1 MSKNLF
7 NKIILFAVV
16 LFLLVLAP
24 GALNVPSQ
32 TAVRAICTGLA
43 IDKGSQEGQIT
54 VSAQILIPEAG
65 GQYTQKLS
73 MVSQDG
79 ETVEDALELMEYQ
92 VGKKIRLAH
101 CNFIILGKELCE
113 QQNIATVL
121 DYFLRGN
128 NIANNTLLI
137 YSDKE
142 AKELLSKSSN
152 INTNEVDNLQIISKY
167 NERYVFSGNANLL
180 SFYHDYLS
188 PQKTS
193 CMARITIKENGDSS
207 SSSGSGGGSGG
218 ESGEASSGSGGGSS
232 QNAQSDA
239 VLSDGSVAV
248 FYKGKLARIL
258 TNDEREQ
265 FNWFDGK
272 ITGTIIKLTGIS
284 DKVLNNADIAYSITQ
299 KKLRFD
305 YQIVNNIPTI
315 KLKIDVGL
323 KLEMVQQEDETSL
336 SNYDNSISE
345 AVSNAISTKI
355 ENDVQNMMKI
365 QKEYGFDVFNIYKPF
380 NIRCHLEWQK
390 YLDSLENPEDYM
402 KNIEVFV
409 ESNVYSAL

>member
-137 YSDKE
+137 YSDKD

-193 CMARITIKENGDSS
+193 CMARITIKENGDSN
-207 SSSGSGGGSGG
+207 SSSGSSGGSG
-218 ESGEASSGSGGGSS
+218 ESEGASSGSGGGGS

-265 FNWFDGK
+265 FNWFDSK

-336 SNYDNSISE
+336 ANYDNSISE

-380 NIRCHLEWQK
+380 NIQCHSEWQK

-409 ESNVYSAL
+409 ESNIYSAL